1 MIKVLIVDDSALV
14 RQGLSELL
22 GSDSHIEVVGTAADP
37 YAAVEKMR
45 RLKPDVITLD
55 VEMPRMDG
63 LTFLRRIMSQHP
75 IPVVICST
83 LTTQG
88 SDTLMQAL
96 EAGAVTIITK
106 PSLVDRLFFEES
118 RLQIL
123 DAVKSAAQAQ
133 LKKLIPSPKLKAV
146 AKQNADAVLP
156 LVRQSALRETTDKIV
171 AIGASTGGTEALRL
185 ILQTMPVTCPPLVVV
200 QHMPEV
206 FTRSFSQRLNA
217 LCGIRVKEAENND
230 SLLPGQALI
239 APGNKHLLV
248 KRSGARY
255 YVEIADGPL
264 VSRHRPSVDVLF
276 RSTAQSAGSNAVGV
290 ILTGMG
296 DDGATGLKEM
306 RDAGARTLGQDE
318 HSSVVY
324 GMPRE
329 AWVKGGVEKQVS
341 LELMTASI
349 LKVAL

>member
-14 RQGLSELL
+14 RQSLTELL
-22 GSDSHIEVVGTAADP
+22 GSDSQIEVVGTAADP

-45 RLKPDVITLD
+45 QFKPDVITLD

-88 SDTLMQAL
+88 SATLVQAL

-106 PSLVDRLFFEES
+106 PSLVGRRFFEES

-133 LKKLIPSPKLKAV
+133 LKKLMPSSKMQAV

-156 LVRQSALRETTDKIV
+156 PNRQGVLKETTNKIV

-185 ILQTMPVTCPPLVVV
+185 LLQAMPVACPPLVVV
-200 QHMPEV
+200 QHMPEG
-206 FTRSFSQRLNA
+206 FTRSFSQRLNN
-217 LCGIRVKEAENND
+217 LCRIRVKEAENND

-255 YVEIADGPL
+255 YVEITDGPL

-306 RDAGARTLGQDE
+306 RDADARTLGQDE
-318 HSSVVY
+318 SSCVVY

-329 AWVKGGVEKQVS
+329 AWLRGAVEKQVG
-341 LELMTASI
+341 LECMAASI
-349 LKVAL
+349 LKAAF